1 MFTERLLAGAAV
13 GADDQAERSGPA
25 GRHAGHGVL
34 HHDRPLLV
42 DAELPGG
49 VQNRSGAGLPLRC
62 SCAATTPSTT
72 TANRGAKP
80 AASSTGRALREDD
93 TTAYDLPSASS
104 WLSRRSDPGV
114 RGDALGVQEV
124 VEQLVLP
131 VAERRHRVHAGR
143 VVEVALGQLDVRD
156 ARNDRTPSNRGLPSM

>member
-13 GADDQAERSGPA
+13 DADDQAERSGPA

-72 TANRGAKP
+72 TANRS
-80 AASSTGRALREDD
+80 AAGRLEHR
-93 TTAYDLPSASS
+93 
-104 WLSRRSDPGV
+104 PGV
-114 RGDALGVQEV
+114 AGGRHNGIRLAIGLEL
-124 VEQLVLP
+124 VEQ
-131 VAERRHRVHAGR
+131 A
-143 VVEVALGQLDVRD
+143 
-156 ARNDRTPSNRGLPSM
+156 